1 MWHFC
6 LTVPKDLRAAFGLR
20 YIKKSLRTRDPVL
33 AKWWAYVL
41 GAHYAQIF
49 ATTRGTGTTMAK
61 APPTRDELG
70 ATPPSPARK
79 SVTLRTGPGNE
90 LVDYS
95 YQLLPDGSMTLE
107 AEDEADHARL
117 MEALREAKKPTAS
130 LPPAPP
136 RPMPVAT
143 PQPRH

>member
-49 ATTRGTGTTMAK
+49 ATTRGAGTTMAK
-61 APPTRDELG
+61 EPPIRDDDAVARAEVG
-70 ATPPSPARK
+70 DAADGPA
-79 SVTLRTGPGNE
+79 
-90 LVDYS
+90 
-95 YQLLPDGSMTLE
+95 
-107 AEDEADHARL
+107 
-117 MEALREAKKPTAS
+117 
-130 LPPAPP
+130 
-136 RPMPVAT
+136 
-143 PQPRH
+143 